1 MNKWNKGK
9 ARLGPVTNILKK
21 KKKKIYLFGCVG
33 SFLVVVHKISA
44 AVYKLHLWRMGS
56 RVHGLSS
63 LIRHWTHV
71 PCIARQILNHWTTR
85 EILSILDMYFLKV
98 IPVSS
103 EERCVQCLNV
113 SQIILKD
120 PRPFFFCSFFWKM
133 EPKVFRPLS
142 LLCFPPVYIFLFKF
156 GNCWSRIRNQ
166 TRSSSK
172 RNRFIIAGCGWKQGN
187 QH

>member
-1 MNKWNKGK
+1 
-9 ARLGPVTNILKK
+9 
-21 KKKKIYLFGCVG
+21 
-33 SFLVVVHKISA
+33 
-44 AVYKLHLWRMGS
+44 MGS
-56 RVHGLSS
+56 GVHRLSS
-63 LIRHWTHV
+63 LIRHWTHI

-113 SQIILKD
+113 SQIILKTT
-120 PRPFFFCSFFWKM
+120 PPPFFFLFFFWKM
-133 EPKVFRPLS
+133 EPKVYRPLS

-172 RNRFIIAGCGWKQGN
+172 RNRCHNFWMWLETGKWALKMVSKLGTKSRLCRSLLFGSS
-187 QH
+187 